1 MLADS
6 ALPTGSFAHSA
17 GLEAASQLGL
27 LSNQDGGGVGAFVA
41 AATRSAVQQ
50 STPFV
55 RASHRLLLLLLSS
68 LSSNSDGDD
77 DDDDD
82 DTEDP
87 ALSSFVESWL
97 ELDRYAHAL
106 LATNAPACRAS
117 LDQGRNL
124 LRLAIQLLQ
133 GRRDGSS
140 DPRNS
145 CSSNLHILQEL
156 QTALRGSNN
165 PNNSGEGF
173 GHLST
178 IFGVVTAQLQL
189 SEDDA
194 CRLLGYCIARDVV
207 SAGVRL
213 NLLGP
218 AAGQVVLR
226 HAQHSAQE
234 GIAHAAMRLEG
245 EEEHATATDAVSTT
259 TSIHNTNKN
268 AAVVAAACAAA
279 SGCAPVLE
287 AAHCCHDL
295 LATRLFRT

>member
-27 LSNQDGGGVGAFVA
+27 LDGDVGAFVA

-50 STPFV
+50 STPLV
-55 RASHRLLLLLLSS
+55 RVGHRLLLLLQSS
-68 LSSNSDGDD
+68 SSNN
-77 DDDDD
+77 D

-87 ALSSFVESWL
+87 VLSSFVESWL

-117 LDQGRNL
+117 LDQGKNL
-124 LRLAIQLLQ
+124 LRLAIQLLRGQ
-133 GRRDGSS
+133 QQQQQQQQQDDSSSRDDHGS
-140 DPRNS
+140 DPS
-145 CSSNLHILQEL
+145 IINLHILQEL
-156 QTALRGSNN
+156 QTALRRSNN
-165 PNNSGEGF
+165 HDSSGEGF

-189 SEDDA
+189 SENDA

-226 HAQHSAQE
+226 HAQHNAQE
-234 GIAHAAMRLEG
+234 GIVLASMRLK
-245 EEEHATATDAVSTT
+245 EEEEDATATSAVSSTA
-259 TSIHNTNKN
+259 SIHNNKKN